1 MRLRSYSTLCLCV
14 WWRGGEEEW
23 SAFEGLTP
31 MFINI
36 LFATSK
42 ASRRPGIIN
51 GLVASLHLGLN
62 PRLNYFVIVVTDW

>member
-1 MRLRSYSTLCLCV
+1 MGRESGLLLKILLPCLFAC
-14 WWRGGEEEW
+14 
-23 SAFEGLTP
+23 
-31 MFINI
+31 M

-51 GLVASLHLGLN
+51 GLVARLHLGLN